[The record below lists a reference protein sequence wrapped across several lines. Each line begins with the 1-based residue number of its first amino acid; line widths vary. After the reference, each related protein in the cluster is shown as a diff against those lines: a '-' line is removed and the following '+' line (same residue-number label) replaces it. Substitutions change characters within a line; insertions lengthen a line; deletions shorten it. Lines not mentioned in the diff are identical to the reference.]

1 MTARARLGLVAAV
14 RLLSAAVLC
23 FSVAAAAESDLGAP
37 LPDNARKVGEHRY
50 RAATDWEFTMKWLKT
65 AYPAGQYPRRAIV
78 NQPGIKAIHVQNT
91 TGKGQWDGLNVYQ
104 ANDEVRI
111 YVVPADGVGKKAGA
125 KAP

>member
-1 MTARARLGLVAAV
+1 MRSTFALLV
-14 RLLSAAVLC
+14 LLALP
-23 FSVAAAAESDLGAP
+23 AAAESDLGAP

-78 NQPGIKAIHVQNT
+78 NQPGIKAIHLQNT

-125 KAP
+125 KSP